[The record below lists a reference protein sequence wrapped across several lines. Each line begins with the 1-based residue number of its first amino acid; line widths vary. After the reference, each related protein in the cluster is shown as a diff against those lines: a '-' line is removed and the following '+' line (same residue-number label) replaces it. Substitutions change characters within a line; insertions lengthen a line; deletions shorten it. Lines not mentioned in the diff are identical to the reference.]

1 LLSFESDL
9 ADLGQ
14 ELGNMVKRSSEAVQ
28 ANAGGL
34 HLTVVEDDD
43 PLVGLTCD
51 VKANDVLAKE
61 HSDKVNA

>member
-1 LLSFESDL
+1 
-9 ADLGQ
+9 
-14 ELGNMVKRSSEAVQ
+14 MVKRSSEAVQ